1 VAARLRRELK
11 IEVDQVHGHY
21 GEYKVLVDDAVVV
34 DGGVPVIVGV
44 MPSSRRIVEQVR
56 SRLERG

>member
-1 VAARLRRELK
+1 MAARLRRELG

-21 GEYKVLVDDAVVV
+21 GEYKVLVDGDVVV

-44 MPSSRRIVEQVR
+44 MPSAKKIVAQVR
-56 SRLERG
+56 ARLKEQ